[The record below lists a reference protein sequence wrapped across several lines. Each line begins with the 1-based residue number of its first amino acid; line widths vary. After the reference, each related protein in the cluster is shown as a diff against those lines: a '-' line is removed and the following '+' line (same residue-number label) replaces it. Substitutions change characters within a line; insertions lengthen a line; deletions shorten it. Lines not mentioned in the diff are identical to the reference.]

1 VVVVWRHRI
10 FMQLT
15 KAKLAS
21 PWPGRRILKA
31 MNSYRAFPRRPLP
44 GSPFA
49 KNAVPPSE
57 AEQYSV
63 NDKVT
68 HDKYGLGTIIG
79 VEEGVGVVVDFRSHK
94 QHLRTPCS
102 KLAKL

>member
-1 VVVVWRHRI
+1 
-10 FMQLT
+10 
-15 KAKLAS
+15 
-21 PWPGRRILKA
+21 

-49 KNAVPPSE
+49 KTAVAPIE
-57 AEQYSV
+57 ERYSV

-79 VEEGVGVVVDFRSHK
+79 VEDGVGVVVDFRSHK

>member
-1 VVVVWRHRI
+1 MLRHRI
-10 FMQLT
+10 FMQVT
-15 KAKLAS
+15 SVKLAS
-21 PWPGRRILKA
+21 PGLRRRILEA
-31 MNSYRAFPRRPLP
+31 MNSYRAFTRRPLP

-49 KNAVPPSE
+49 KTAVAPIE
-57 AEQYSV
+57 ERYSV

-79 VEEGVGVVVDFRSHK
+79 VEDGVGVVVDFRSHK